1 MLKVGKRSVSNPT
14 CIKMEGKVGFAV
26 PKEIKSIEYFLA
38 HFLELPKELV
48 MGLPRITVLGDIQV
62 VVENHRGII
71 EYTTERVRIATSI
84 GELRVTGTGLALR
97 TIFPEE
103 IAVDGKIRSIEL
115 FN

>member
-1 MLKVGKRSVSNPT
+1 L
-14 CIKMEGKVGFAV
+14 EGKVGFVV
-26 PKEIKSIEYFLA
+26 PREMKSLEYFLA

-48 MGLPRITVLGDIQV
+48 MGLPRITVLGDIQMI
-62 VVENHRGII
+62 VENHRGII
-71 EYTTERVRIATSI
+71 EYTTERVRIGTSI

-103 IAVDGKIRSIEL
+103 IAVDGKIRSIDL